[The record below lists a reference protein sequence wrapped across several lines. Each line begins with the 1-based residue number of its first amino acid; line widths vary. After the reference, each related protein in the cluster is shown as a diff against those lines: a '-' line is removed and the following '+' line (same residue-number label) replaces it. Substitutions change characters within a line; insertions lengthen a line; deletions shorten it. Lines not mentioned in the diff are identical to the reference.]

1 MRIGNKNPRP
11 KNLYIDLREKPKEK
25 VIDGEK
31 ENLLYLSTPNRIS
44 DGLHHICH
52 AISFSSRIK
61 KNSSNQT
68 LKLTIKINN
77 NKIK

>member
-11 KNLYIDLREKPKEK
+11 KNLYIVLREKPEEK

-31 ENLLYLSTPNRIS
+31 ENLLYPCTPNRIS
-44 DGLHHICH
+44 DGFHNICH
-52 AISFSSRIK
+52 VISFSSQTK

>member
-31 ENLLYLSTPNRIS
+31 ENLLYLSTPI
-44 DGLHHICH
+44 GLVMGY
-52 AISFSSRIK
+52 
-61 KNSSNQT
+61 T
-68 LKLTIKINN
+68 TYVMP
-77 NKIK
+77 